1 MSRGQSARAAR
12 PAPPRGLPY
21 ATYDRRMSN
30 VAAPRVQR
38 RPPPAVPR
46 RLLGFAVLAVVVAW
60 AIVQGA
66 HSHDALQPVAADLSG
81 AEVSRVVHVDAST
94 GQLDLDHLAVAP
106 GEVVGVRPRRQRWVG
121 DTASCSAASPAPR
134 SSTAPRSNGDVIVR
148 VQAPRDGS
156 LSFFCAIPGHEG
168 LHGSLVVDVGG

>member
-1 MSRGQSARAAR
+1 
-12 PAPPRGLPY
+12 
-21 ATYDRRMSN
+21 MSN
-30 VAAPRVQR
+30 VAAPLVRR

-46 RLLGFAVLAVVVAW
+46 RLLGLAVLAAVVAW

-66 HSHDALQPVAADLSG
+66 HSHDTLQPVAADLSG

-94 GQLDLDHLAVAP
+94 GQLDLEDVAVAP
-106 GEVVGVRPRRQRWVG
+106 GEVVEFVLDGSGGSGHRFVLGGLTGAAIQQR
-121 DTASCSAASPAPR
+121 
-134 SSTAPRSNGDVIVR
+134 TAPNGDVIVR
-148 VQAPRDGS
+148 VQAPPDGS